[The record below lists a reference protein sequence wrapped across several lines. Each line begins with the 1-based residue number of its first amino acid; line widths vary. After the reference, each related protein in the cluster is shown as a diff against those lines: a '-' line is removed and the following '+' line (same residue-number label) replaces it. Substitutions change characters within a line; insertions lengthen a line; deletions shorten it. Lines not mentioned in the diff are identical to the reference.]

1 MIQIQPDL
9 ADRGVRLS
17 DVKPGCSAEVLHI
30 DERSGL
36 FRRLGDLGI
45 RSGTR
50 LYVERISLFGD
61 PAAYRVIPEDGA
73 RRHTGTVIALR
84 REDAQALTVRLI
96 SDAGRELRPAS
107 VKAEKRKKVGAAW
120 D

>member
-1 MIQIQPDL
+1 MIQIQPEPS
-9 ADRGVRLS
+9 DRAIRLS

-30 DERSGL
+30 DDHSSL

-84 REDAQALTVRLI
+84 REDAQALTVRLVP
-96 SDAGRELRPAS
+96 DAGRELRPAS
-107 VKAEKRKKVGAAW
+107 LKTKKVGAAW